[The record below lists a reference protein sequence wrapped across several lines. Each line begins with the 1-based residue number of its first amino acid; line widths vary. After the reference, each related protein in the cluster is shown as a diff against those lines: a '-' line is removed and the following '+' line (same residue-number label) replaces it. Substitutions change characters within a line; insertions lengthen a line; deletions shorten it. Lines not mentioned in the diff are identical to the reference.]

1 MHSDASPQSDRR
13 HFLGTAVGGAAALVA
28 GRLATAA
35 APPARPPRP
44 AEELVREFYAGLAG
58 EQKRTV
64 ALPWD
69 HAARKGGGPARLT
82 MTDTPINRRIG
93 DVLRPAQRELVERIL
108 RALCSGDE
116 GYRRLSRN
124 NTFDDPN
131 GILSIGAN
139 VFGDPSGKGKFSCVF
154 TGHHTTVRC
163 DGNSEPDVAFG
174 GPLYFG
180 HVVHGY
186 SKRNNYFHL
195 TKAVTEVYDALSEK
209 QRRQAVVR
217 ERPNDS
223 EYRNAV
229 RFRPKGEKVPGLPAA
244 DMSADQHE
252 LVASVM
258 AKMLA
263 PFRKEDA
270 DEVMAFVKAN
280 GGVEKLSLAFHE
292 NRGSDHERWQYWK
305 IEGPGFTWGYRV
317 LPHVHCYVNVGP
329 APK

>member
-1 MHSDASPQSDRR
+1 MNPPASADLNRR
-13 HFLGTAVGGAAALVA
+13 GFLRAVGGAAALA
-28 GRLATAA
+28 SGASAAA
-35 APPARPPRP
+35 APAARP
-44 AEELVREFYAGLAG
+44 AEDLVKELYSSLSD

-64 ALPWD
+64 ILPWD
-69 HAARKGGGPARLT
+69 YRSRRGGVARLT

-93 DVLRPAQRELVERIL
+93 DVLRPAQHELVERIF

-116 GYRRLSRN
+116 GYRQLSRN
-124 NTFDDPN
+124 NTFDDPS

-139 VFGDPSGKGKFSCVF
+139 IFGDPTGKGMFACVF

-163 DGNSEPDVAFG
+163 DGNGEPGTAFG

-195 TKAVTEVYDALSEK
+195 TRAVTEVYDALSDR

-217 ERPNDS
+217 GRPAD
-223 EYRNAV
+223 YQTAV
-229 RFRPKGEKVPGLPAA
+229 QFRPRGETPAGLAAA
-244 DMSADQHE
+244 DMTADQRR
-252 LVASVM
+252 LVESVM
-258 AKMLA
+258 AKLLA

-270 DEVMAFVKAN
+270 DAVMRLVKAN
-280 GGVEKLSLAFHE
+280 GGPEKLSLAFHE
-292 NRGSDHERWQYWK
+292 NRGSEDERWQYWK
-305 IEGPGFTWGYRV
+305 IEGPGFIWAYRV

-329 APK
+329 APQ